1 MAIVIPCLLL
11 LGQETNPR
19 VTGQDYQISHTC
31 AVLLPF
37 LLKVKV
43 KGHKTAKRPNPTKTT
58 RGVASTLPRPGY
70 INFSHFYWRMM
81 IGPLQKA
88 FDSGIRIMG
97 RNLFQIW
104 GFDKRVN
111 ITDLRYKNQI
121 WNMPVIFA
129 LIY

>member
-1 MAIVIPCLLL
+1 
-11 LGQETNPR
+11 
-19 VTGQDYQISHTC
+19 
-31 AVLLPF
+31 
-37 LLKVKV
+37 
-43 KGHKTAKRPNPTKTT
+43 
-58 RGVASTLPRPGY
+58 
-70 INFSHFYWRMM
+70 MM

-121 WNMPVIFA
+121 
-129 LIY
+129 